1 MGSSASN
8 FAKRCEEDDDDHR
21 VADGGLDSF
30 PRLHVQREVLRDL
43 LERSL
48 ELTGVLSDVDERD
61 EERAEDVGALPE
73 AVGHRHASREVA
85 PDLLELVAQDR
96 IGDGVREAAYGAEE
110 RDAGLRKGVHLPAE
124 HHEILD
130 LHVMH
135 EMQIAEEPAPGA
147 LLLHRLLGE
156 AHRHD
161 AARAL

>member
-1 MGSSASN
+1 MAALTLFLVSMSKERYSAI
-8 FAKRCEEDDDDHR
+8 C
-21 VADGGLDSF
+21 L
-30 PRLHVQREVLRDL
+30 
-43 LERSL
+43 
-48 ELTGVLSDVDERD
+48 LSDVDERD

-161 AARAL
+161 AARGEGLHRRLPLRRCSRGS